1 MYGRWEGELW
11 FNRRH
16 MWSVPS
22 PSTPS
27 LVAPIKSS
35 VFIDSNSFSKDGRKI
50 HVGDCALFKPPHD
63 SPPFVGIIRRL
74 IVDKEDNLSLS
85 VNWLYRPSDVKL
97 LKGASLEA
105 APNEVFYSFH
115 QDKIPAASLL
125 HPCKVAFLRKGVE
138 LPSRVSS
145 FVCRRVYDVETKRL
159 WWLTDQD
166 YLNSFLTQERQ
177 EVVDQLL
184 DKTRVEMY
192 GGHSPKP
199 LNGPGP
205 GPGPN
210 GTPQVKGKKRE
221 QTSDSGQL
229 RPEDMLKAE
238 IAKITD
244 KGGLVDFEGVEKI
257 IQLMQPE
264 SGDKKVDLASRIM
277 LVNVISVTDSFDC
290 LSRFVQLRGLLILD
304 EWLQEFHK
312 GKISDGSP
320 KEGDLSVEEFLF
332 ALLRALDRLPV
343 NIHALQTCNVGKS
356 VNHLRSHKNPEILK
370 KAKCLV
376 DTWKKSVEAE
386 MNMIERKRVE
396 QMNIIETRSG
406 TRRAGSGSWSNKQ
419 MMPEVSPHV
428 VKQVKI
434 STSQPSVVK
443 AQGKHNSGEAI
454 VKSPESSSPT
464 KLPGPVPPGIA
475 PSDVPVK
482 QEKSSSSSPSAS
494 GKGSPFRATPERAT
508 EENIHNSQRLIVRLP
523 NTGRSPAHT
532 ASGGSVEDH
541 LDGSGRPKG
550 KVETPP
556 DNNVVAMDTD
566 SCKGKEGLVGCD
578 ADDGEASKGADS
590 ASGGGGTIK
599 SGKSHEASYSSINA
613 LVESCAKFSEV
624 NTSLPAGNDVGM
636 NLLASVAAGEMSR
649 SDVATSSCSPE
660 NKQPLPEDTCSEDNG
675 NPRQSIEDGSQVEDN
690 LKVSNGHDH
699 ARLAETSNAVPMA
712 PEVGPAPSAAADA
725 TGISGK
731 VETHVNDE
739 PSSRSSS
746 DKHEDE
752 KKSMQKEHDDVDSEL
767 LKPSCGH
774 VSLEQFEEKE
784 NTDPDSSVLL
794 QSSENVD
801 KNEAQEGDGSG
812 PSASTSAPP
821 VSEKTVKLD
830 FDLNEVVPSDDIERH
845 SSLHSASSVVG
856 GNRVAS
862 VTVAAAA
869 KGPFLSS
876 ENLLKGKAELGWKG
890 SAATSAFRPAEP
902 RKAREFLDF
911 DLNVG
916 VADDV
921 IVNNQ
926 NQNQNNPPSS
936 KYVDSRNK
944 GGLDLDLNACEETP
958 DVGPLMVSFSRPQ
971 IPPRSLLSSGFDLN
985 NGPGIE
991 EIGSESIPHS
1001 RNGIQF
1007 LPNVPS
1013 VRMGNIDVGNFHSW
1027 FPPSS
1032 TYPAIPIPAQSYSM
1046 PVPQRMLTPMA
1057 ATSASGGGGGSGTPF
1072 NPELFRGPVLSSSPA
1087 VAFPS
1092 TAPFQFP
1099 GFPFE
1104 TNFSMPSNTVSPAY
1118 VGSSAGPGPGPICFP
1133 AIPSQLV
1140 GPLSSS
1146 NYRPYVMG
1154 LPGGSSNDNKKWGT
1168 HGLDLNSGP
1177 GGPDETLPSGLRQ
1190 LPLGDEQLKMFQQ
1203 MAASGGSSGGGGVF
1217 KRKEPV
1223 DGWDGDSRINSYKH
1237 PSWQ

>member
-50 HVGDCALFKPPHD
+50 HVGGCALFKPPHD
-63 SPPFVGIIRRL
+63 SPPFV
-74 IVDKEDNLSLS
+74 
-85 VNWLYRPSDVKL
+85 
-97 LKGASLEA
+97 GASLEA

-166 YLNSFLTQERQ
+166 YLNERQ

-205 GPGPN
+205 GPGPGPN
-210 GTPQVKGKKRE
+210 GTPQVK
-221 QTSDSGQL
+221 
-229 RPEDMLKAE
+229 
-238 IAKITD
+238 D

-277 LVNVISVTDSFDC
+277 LVNVISATDSFDC

-419 MMPEVSPHV
+419 MMPEVSPHM

-434 STSQPSVVK
+434 SSSQPSVVK
-443 AQGKHNSGEAI
+443 AQGKHSSGEAI
-454 VKSPESSSPT
+454 VKSPESPSPT

-475 PSDVPVK
+475 PSDVTVK

-550 KVETPP
+550 KGDTPP
-556 DNNVVAMDTD
+556 DNNVVAMDMD
-566 SCKGKEGLVGCD
+566 LCKGKEGLVGCD
-578 ADDGEASKGADS
+578 ADDGDAEASKGADS
-590 ASGGGGTIK
+590 TSGGSGTLK

-690 LKVSNGHDH
+690 VKVSNGHEH
-699 ARLAETSNAVPMA
+699 ARLAENSNAVPMA
-712 PEVGPAPSAAADA
+712 PEVGPAPSAADA

-731 VETHVNDE
+731 VETHVNNE

-746 DKHEDE
+746 DKHENE
-752 KKSMQKEHDDVDSEL
+752 KKSSQKEHDDVDSEL

-801 KNEAQEGDGSG
+801 KKEAQEGDGSG
-812 PSASTSAPP
+812 PSVSTSAPP

-830 FDLNEVVPSDDIERH
+830 FDLNEVVPSDDMERH

-856 GNRVAS
+856 GNRAAS

-926 NQNQNNPPSS
+926 NQNNPPSS
-936 KYVDSRNK
+936 KYMDSRNK

-1013 VRMGNIDVGNFHSW
+1013 VKMGNIDVGNFHSW

-1057 ATSASGGGGGSGTPF
+1057 SASASGTPF

-1087 VAFPS
+1087 VAFS
-1092 TAPFQFP
+1092 SAAPFQFP

-1104 TNFSMPSNTVSPAY
+1104 TNFSMPSNTVSPAF

-1133 AIPSQLV
+1133 TIPSQLV

-1203 MAASGGSSGGGGVF
+1203 MAASGGGGGGVF